1 MIDTRSRYTLAYR
14 AWTRLRTPAA
24 ACARFEARAR
34 RKTRALLVSEAA
46 FAALV
51 SFAAL
56 IIWSAQAQAF
66 QLRGRVIN
74 LTTREPLVATPVSVV
89 DPRHGMATEEKLQT
103 DSQGGFA
110 VASLSDEVSVYL
122 VQVNYAGVVYTEMVR
137 PAEGTVE
144 TEVRV
149 YDTTTSWDSVQVSI
163 PHLMARRTDDTLS
176 VDRIFSVIN
185 KTNPPRTILGEGAG
199 FRLFI
204 PEEKLGIPTVFA
216 TSLGV
221 PIAVEPRATE
231 TPGVFTV
238 DFPFKP
244 GETRVGASFDVAY
257 TGERYEYRE
266 PLQYPVGEV
275 VVMTEDPSMEVTSSA
290 QTLGEATEARGFK
303 AYRLAALP
311 KSATLAIAFRGGEA
325 QVRAAREPD
334 TGHEVVLLQEP
345 WQNAS
350 VIMITGFA
358 LLLVLVMA
366 FAAKSPSVE
375 ADETALLTSR
385 KNSLLNRIARL
396 DDLFEMGAV
405 TGELHKSKRRELV
418 DALSSVMYRLE
429 RAAPRKSRTARQAKK
444 DDA

>member
-1 MIDTRSRYTLAYR
+1 MIDTRSQYTLASRVR
-14 AWTRLRTPAA
+14 AAFGPPAA
-24 ACARFEARAR
+24 ACAPLASA
-34 RKTRALLVSEAA
+34 VV

-51 SFAAL
+51 SCAAAAL
-56 IIWSAQAQAF
+56 RPAEAQAF
-66 QLRGRVIN
+66 ELRGRVIN
-74 LTTREPLVATPVSVV
+74 MTTKEPLIATPVSVV
-89 DPRHGMATEEKLQT
+89 DPRHGTVTEEKLQT
-103 DSQGGFA
+103 DTQGGFA
-110 VASLSDEVSVYL
+110 VASLSDEISLYL

-163 PHLMARRTDDTLS
+163 PHLMARRTADTLS
-176 VDRIFSVIN
+176 VDRIFSVVN

-204 PEEKLGIPTVFA
+204 PEEKLGITAVFA

-221 PIAVEPRATE
+221 PIEVEPRATE

-244 GETRVGASFDVAY
+244 GETRVGVSFDVAY

-266 PLQYPVGEV
+266 PLQYPVDEV
-275 VVMTEDPSMEVTSSA
+275 VVMTEDPSIEVTSSL

-311 KSATLAIAFRGGEA
+311 KSATLAVTFRGGASVAPPTGESG
-325 QVRAAREPD
+325 D
-334 TGHEVVLLQEP
+334 SGHEVVLLQEP
-345 WQNAS
+345 RRNAS

-366 FAAKSPSVE
+366 FATKSPSAE

-385 KNSLLNRIARL
+385 RNSLLNQIARL

-418 DALSSVMYRLE
+418 DALSRVMYRIE
-429 RAAPRKSRTARQAKK
+429 RTAPKKSRTAHPAKK